1 MAANTT
7 TKKTTAARRPTSPQP
22 PSDDVKV
29 AAPAVDVELFEVEG
43 IVPDEETV
51 TVKAKGGRKPNPLTA
66 LTAEYVKSKQAL
78 ARVQAK
84 IDAQADLSAEH
95 SAANLAH
102 LAAKEALDAAYAA
115 LTA

>member
-1 MAANTT
+1 MATNNTT
-7 TKKTTAARRPTSPQP
+7 TKKTTVSRRPTSPVP

-51 TVKAKGGRKPNPLTA
+51 TVKKGGRKPNPLTQ

-78 ARVQAK
+78 AKVQAK
-84 IDAQADLSAEH
+84 VDAQTDLQAEL
-95 SAANLAH
+95 STANLAH
-102 LAAKEALDAAYAA
+102 LAAKEKLDAAYAA